1 MTPTT
6 TVPSPCPEIVPGSE
20 YHYLNET
27 FQKLVKLKTLS
38 LKSILTETPWI
49 HFLQY
54 SNIEDKI
61 AVSSLTSFENAC
73 WGNRFMPQEYKNTYY
88 SKLLTDEKLL
98 LQNYYLN
105 AYSGINYTFKNLH
118 TRLVWLAI
126 KESFSK
132 PGFNQNQ
139 AYQKILSAGGV
150 TEDVLLD
157 IFECIKTHQKHD
169 FVRAALNNTTA
180 NIPSRF
186 IDYIASVG
194 IYLSDYRSDYR
205 NVHIPRTLQ
214 ILNQLDTKQINYEVW
229 KLAAADNLC
238 EYVAGCINDYC
249 TKSQNTISTPAG
261 NTTDSGGSNVSIGE
275 SIPDHFTRIAA
286 VSN

>member
-6 TVPSPCPEIVPGSE
+6 TVPSPCLEIVPGSE

-27 FQKLVKLKTLS
+27 FQKLVKLKILN
-38 LKSILTETPWI
+38 LNSILIKTPWI

-61 AVSSLTSFENAC
+61 AVSSLRSFESAC
-73 WGNRFMPQEYKNTYY
+73 WGNRFIPQEYKNIYY

-98 LQNYYLN
+98 LQDYYLN

-126 KESFSK
+126 RESFSK
-132 PGFNQNQ
+132 PGFNQTH
-139 AYQKILSAGGV
+139 AYRKILSAGGV

-157 IFECIKTHQKHD
+157 IFVCIETDQKYD

-186 IDYIASVG
+186 IDYIASVE
-194 IYLSDYRSDYR
+194 IYLSDYR

-214 ILNQLDTKQINYEVW
+214 ILKQLDTRQINYEVW
-229 KLAAADNLC
+229 KLAAVDNLC

-261 NTTDSGGSNVSIGE
+261 NTTDSGGSNISVGE